1 MLCDDCKEREA
12 TVTLTRAE
20 KDDVSLLHLCAQCA
34 AERGYETSA
43 ASSPLKTLIADY
55 LPAVQQQAALAQAE
69 AIRCSF
75 CGMTLRDFRQTGRLG
90 CATCYVTFEQS
101 LRELLRRVHGN
112 AKHRGRSYEP
122 PPAHLM
128 EGLSTLGE
136 LRERLRLAIS
146 NEQFEIAAQIRD
158 QIKVL
163 E

>member
-20 KDDVSLLHLCAQCA
+20 KDDVSLLHLCPQCA
-34 AERGYETSA
+34 AERGYETTA
-43 ASSPLKTLIADY
+43 TSPLKNLIADY

-69 AIRCSF
+69 AVQCTF
-75 CGMTLRDFRQTGRLG
+75 CAMTLRDFRQTGRLG
-90 CATCYVTFEQS
+90 CATCYATFEQS

-112 AKHRGRSYEP
+112 AKHVGRQYEP
-122 PPAHLM
+122 PPLYAM
-128 EGLSTLGE
+128 EGPTMLGE
-136 LRERLRLAIS
+136 LRERLRLAIEG
-146 NEQFEIAAQIRD
+146 EQFELAATIRD